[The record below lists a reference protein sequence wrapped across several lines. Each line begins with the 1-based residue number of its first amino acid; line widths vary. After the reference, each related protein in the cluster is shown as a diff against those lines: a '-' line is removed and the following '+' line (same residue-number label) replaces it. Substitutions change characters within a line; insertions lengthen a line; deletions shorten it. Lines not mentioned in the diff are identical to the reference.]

1 MAGDILE
8 FSDQNFEQEVLKSE
22 GVTLVD
28 FWASWC
34 APCRALTPIVE
45 EVAREYAGRVK
56 VGKLNV
62 DENPKTAA
70 QYAIRSIPTL
80 LLIKD
85 NRVVEQIV
93 GVQPKETLQKLLE
106 KNLP

>member
-1 MAGDILE
+1 MAGDIRE
-8 FSDQNFEQEVLKSE
+8 FSDQNFEQEALKSE
-22 GVTLVD
+22 GLTLVD

>member
-8 FSDQNFEQEVLKSE
+8 FSDQNFEQEALKSE

>member
-8 FSDQNFEQEVLKSE
+8 FSDQNFEQEALTSE
-22 GVTLVD
+22 GLTLVD

-34 APCRALTPIVE
+34 APCRALAPIVE

-85 NRVVEQIV
+85 NQVVEQIV
-93 GVQPKETLQKLLE
+93 GVQPKETLKKLLE